1 MFRKIVILYTS
12 QWTRLPEWTIGF
24 DCTDYGRAVHWLS
37 GQQSFLY
44 YSAIFIHKER
54 NKLFLCKFSKLQYYH
69 VLLKLVN
76 IWVEWVIRKVK
87 GWTFLRYSVHSPF
100 TGSFKSNHWCCLQFP
115 IIHDEHWQTTVNT
128 KCSYK
133 PQSTLYFYTVH
144 THSLQQYTVSQ
155 GQKVG
160 PL

>member
-1 MFRKIVILYTS
+1 MDNRIWLYGL
-12 QWTRLPEWTIGF
+12 WTR
-24 DCTDYGRAVHWLS
+24 CTLTVR
-37 GQQSFLY
+37 
-44 YSAIFIHKER
+44 SAELLVLFCNIHTQNER

-128 KCSYK
+128 KCSYQ

-144 THSLQQYTVSQ
+144 THSLPQFTVSQ
-155 GQKVG
+155 GQKDG